1 MIWNTTANCLSVE
14 TEKTSTPYKTCW
26 ECRVNDERPTGK
38 KNTSIE
44 WNEGGPIGIKNNFN
58 IMCLLITIEYNTMQI
73 LISDILKLH
82 MSLRKQFT
90 FLIFLLISQSYE
102 FARGMSVAPN
112 EGTFMY
118 LSFVALNILQRENN
132 RVKLLVLLDWTN
144 G

>member
-1 MIWNTTANCLSVE
+1 
-14 TEKTSTPYKTCW
+14 
-26 ECRVNDERPTGK
+26 
-38 KNTSIE
+38 
-44 WNEGGPIGIKNNFN
+44 
-58 IMCLLITIEYNTMQI
+58 MCLLITIEYNTMQI

-132 RVKLLVLLDWTN
+132 RVKLLVLLD
-144 G
+144 